1 MNITPHHLLT
11 GGDNFLHFIA
21 ENLLDALVEGLV
33 GGLLFLGGLLLLL
46 ENVEV
51 QALLNVGHELLAVEL
66 LREETNQFMS
76 NILHIFTSLLPY
88 IHSIRITKNSIRVK
102 FVVEFEDK
110 ISFLTK
116 HVFSS
121 ILCNFCE

>member
-1 MNITPHHLLT
+1 MNIIPHHLLT

-21 ENLLDALVEGLV
+21 ENLLDALVESLV

-76 NILHIFTSLLPY
+76 NILHIFTPL
-88 IHSIRITKNSIRVK
+88 IEV
-102 FVVEFEDK
+102 
-110 ISFLTK
+110 
-116 HVFSS
+116 
-121 ILCNFCE
+121 